1 MDVNEAATEQ
11 WLETTDGFERVQS
24 VLRQTREPTP
34 VKEIAE
40 RAHVSETTA
49 RKHLTRL
56 ADLGAGMTEQ
66 DGRTTLY
73 ERNEDYHLIQRVQ
86 ELQREHT
93 RAELLDGIREMKAE
107 IGKYRESYG
116 VENPEELALDF
127 ENEGEES
134 WAVISEWEGTRR
146 NLALA
151 QTALSYKRTRELV
164 EA

>member
-24 VLRQTREPTP
+24 VLRQTREPTR
-34 VKEIAE
+34 VAEIAE

-56 ADLGAGMTEQ
+56 ADLGAATTRQ

-73 ERNEDYHLIQRVQ
+73 ERNEEYHLIRRVQ

-93 RAELLDGIREMKAE
+93 RGELFDGIREMKADIRE
-107 IGKYRESYG
+107 YRERYG
-116 VENPEELALDF
+116 VEDPEELALDL
-127 ENEGEES
+127 NGEETEA
-134 WAVISEWEGTRR
+134 WDTISEWEGTRR

-164 EA
+164 ET